1 MSAPARHLG
10 EQPSQLTTVEDKL
23 TPVPL
28 DQIPF
33 DDHPTITFNK
43 HEAIEMPFRYV
54 KDENGQPILP
64 PGMREHLHADLNRTI
79 DEF

>member
-1 MSAPARHLG
+1 
-10 EQPSQLTTVEDKL
+10 
-23 TPVPL
+23 VPL